1 MLPLYFL
8 DEAETELEEA
18 QAWYEARSPGLGQAF
33 VTSIQASI
41 ERIRRSPFRH
51 PAVDHEVR
59 RALTRRF
66 PYAIFYLVDEDQV
79 VVIAVFHS
87 SRDPKEWKARL

>member
-1 MLPLYFL
+1 
-8 DEAETELEEA
+8 
-18 QAWYEARSPGLGQAF
+18 
-33 VTSIQASI
+33 
-41 ERIRRSPFRH
+41 
-51 PAVDHEVR
+51 VDHEVR

-66 PYAIFYLVDEDQV
+66 PYAIFYLVDEEQV